1 MSEQAPKLPKPYA
14 VAELR
19 ERSNKRKEERLKNYK
34 DLSEAWKKKNP
45 SKKIAGNS
53 EPPDVEL

>member
-1 MSEQAPKLPKPYA
+1 MSEQNPILPNPNA

-34 DLSEAWKKKNP
+34 ELAETWKKKSP
-45 SKKIAGNS
+45 SKKIAKNS
-53 EPPDVEL
+53 DLPDVEL